1 MTKEEAI
8 LLAKSH
14 LTEEMKSR
22 SSSGHAERID
32 QEYMTTNAEWL
43 SKKKRET
50 EQKLGTPFPPI
61 DKAAIVPHWFVTFTV
76 LAHERKPVALEPLGF
91 NIYDDGTVQQL
102 PSWPL
107 SIGDV
112 LGLVDQGSAGNAT

>member
-32 QEYMTTNAEWL
+32 RDYVTTNAEWL
-43 SKKKRET
+43 GKMKAET
-50 EQKLGTPFPPI
+50 EQKLGIKFPPI
-61 DKAAIVPHWFVTFTV
+61 DETAIVPHWFVTFTV
-76 LAHERKPVALEPLGF
+76 LDHERKPVALKPISF
-91 NIYDDGTVQQL
+91 KIYDDGTVQ
-102 PSWPL
+102 L
-107 SIGDV
+107 SELL
-112 LGLVDQGSAGNAT
+112 LG